1 MSFVVTPPAWPK
13 VLTGR
18 ADTIAANPF
27 DLDAAVR
34 TGAFGAL
41 KKAAGMGAS
50 STIDLIAAAG
60 LRGRGGA
67 GFPAADKWRMAAGV
81 DADQRYLVANGYG
94 ADPGSH
100 TDASLLAADP
110 WAVLE
115 GMAIAALAIG
125 ATEAI
130 LAVRADDASL
140 VAKLEGAVLAA
151 EEAGYLGDD
160 AAGSGRRVTVTV
172 RALQGTYMLGEE
184 TVLIKSLEGRRA
196 QPRTASAV
204 SGPARAV

>member
-1 MSFVVTPPAWPK
+1 MSFVVTPPAWPT

-100 TDASLLAADP
+100 TDASLLAAVFTLLVPMLAMAAVPLLRAGRADP
-110 WAVLE
+110 
-115 GMAIAALAIG
+115 AALF
-125 ATEAI
+125 
-130 LAVRADDASL
+130 
-140 VAKLEGAVLAA
+140 
-151 EEAGYLGDD
+151 
-160 AAGSGRRVTVTV
+160 
-172 RALQGTYMLGEE
+172 
-184 TVLIKSLEGRRA
+184 
-196 QPRTASAV
+196 
-204 SGPARAV
+204 